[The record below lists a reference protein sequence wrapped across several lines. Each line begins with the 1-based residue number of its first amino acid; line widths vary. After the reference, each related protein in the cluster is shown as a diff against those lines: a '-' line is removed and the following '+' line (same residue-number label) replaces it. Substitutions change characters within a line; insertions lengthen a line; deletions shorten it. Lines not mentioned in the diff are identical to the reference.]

1 MMEEQ
6 FTFFYRTA
14 HPFSQW
20 YECNYEIDGIHF
32 NTAEQCMMYG
42 KAMLFGDVEIAQKVL
57 TVKHPRDQKA
67 LGRQVKNFI
76 PEVWERE
83 AKNIVYKANYA
94 KFTQN
99 ENLKKFLLDTKGTTL
114 VEASPT
120 DVIWGI
126 GMDENDPKRFDRSEW
141 RGTNWLGEVLTQL
154 REDLLSGQ

>member
-1 MMEEQ
+1 MSEQ

-20 YECNYEIDGIHF
+20 YSSEYQIDGITF
-32 NTAEQCMMYG
+32 YTAEQYMMYG
-42 KAMLFGDVEIAQKVL
+42 KAMLFGDEEIAQKIL
-57 TVKHPRDQKA
+57 QTTDPREQKA
-67 LGRQVKNFI
+67 LGRQVRNFD
-76 PEVWERE
+76 PVVWERE

-99 ENLKKFLLDTKGTTL
+99 ENLKKFLLKTEGTTL

-126 GMDENDPKRFDRSEW
+126 GMDESHPDRFDKSKW

-154 REDLLSGQ
+154 REDLLATE

>member
-1 MMEEQ
+1 MEEQ
-6 FTFFYRTA
+6 FTFFYKTA

-32 NTAEQCMMYG
+32 NTAEQYMMYG
-42 KAMLFGDVEIAQKVL
+42 KAMLFGDEEIAQKVL

-126 GMDENDPKRFDRSEW
+126 GMDENDPKRFDRSKW
-141 RGTNWLGEVLTQL
+141 KGTNWLGEVLTQL
-154 REDLLSGQ
+154 REDLLKGE

>member
-99 ENLKKFLLDTKGTTL
+99 ENLKKIL
-114 VEASPT
+114 V
-120 DVIWGI
+120 GY
-126 GMDENDPKRFDRSEW
+126 KRDY
-141 RGTNWLGEVLTQL
+141 
-154 REDLLSGQ
+154 SG